1 MITQA
6 EYRSAVEGTLALF
19 AKAHIAVT
27 EEEAA
32 SIEVAD
38 FGLSN
43 LREIGLQLLVY
54 VNTPRVC
61 AKEMALFPGQT
72 CPEHMHPRSRASRA
86 RRRPS
91 AAAMASATSSS
102 ATPRMRSARRAS
114 PPRARRTSP
123 PAGRSSCGPASST
136 PSIPARC
143 TGSPPGTRAPWSRSS
158 PRQAGTRRTSSQTR
172 PSSAPRSWRD
182 RPPTR
187 RKFCRNERIPEIYMA
202 KQRKSVVK

>member
-72 CPEHMHPRSRASRA
+72 CREHMHPPVEGEPGKEETFRCRYGECHLFV
-86 RRRPS
+86 
-91 AAAMASATSSS
+91 

-123 PAGRSSCGPASST
+123 PAGRSSCGPGEQYT
-136 PSIPARC
+136 IY
-143 TGSPPGTRAPWSRSS
+143 PGTLHWFTAGDEGAVVSEFSTTSRDETDIFTDPAIQRAP
-158 PRQAGTRRTSSQTR
+158 
-172 PSSAPRSWRD
+172 
-182 RPPTR
+182 
-187 RKFCRNERIPEIYMA
+187 
-202 KQRKSVVK
+202 VVEG

>member
-6 EYRSAVEGTLALF
+6 EYRSAIEGTLALF

-72 CPEHMHPRSRASRA
+72 CPEHMHPPVEGEPGKEETFRCRYGEVRLYVPGPGRAEDVPGGLPETA
-86 RRRPS
+86 VTVFHEIVLHPGEQH
-91 AAAMASATSSS
+91 T
-102 ATPRMRSARRAS
+102 
-114 PPRARRTSP
+114 
-123 PAGRSSCGPASST
+123 
-136 PSIPARC
+136 IL
-143 TGSPPGTRAPWSRSS
+143 PGTLHWFRAGN
-158 PRQAGTRRTSSQTR
+158 AGAVISEFSTHSTDETDFFTDGDVVRE
-172 PSSAPRSWRD
+172 A
-182 RPPTR
+182 
-187 RKFCRNERIPEIYMA
+187 RIEE
-202 KQRKSVVK
+202 